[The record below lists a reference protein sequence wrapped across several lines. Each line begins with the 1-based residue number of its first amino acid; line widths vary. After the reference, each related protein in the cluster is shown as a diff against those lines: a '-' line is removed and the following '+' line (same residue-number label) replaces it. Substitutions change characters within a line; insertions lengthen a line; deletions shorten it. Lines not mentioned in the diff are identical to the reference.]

1 MIVVQNV
8 AKAKTVNIPILTDY
22 PVKDP
27 TKVGQRF
34 WYQGNE
40 WHYLTQPEIDALG
53 WPETAGFPAPVSKSL
68 YYSNS
73 ILQNNYEIVA
83 FGSFIAKSDSIFDV
97 IGFGNIV
104 SKLKSFSFNGMNIA
118 TPKNFHLLISLQDRG
133 TQLALNINSSDATKT
148 ILDAIFTQ
156 LPATT
161 KVATI
166 DIHYCPEGHFSNHGV
181 ATAKGYI
188 VIT

>member
-8 AKAKTVNIPILTDY
+8 AKPKTVNIPILTDY

-40 WHYLTQPEIDALG
+40 WHYLSQPEIDALG

-68 YYSNS
+68 YYLNS
-73 ILQNNYEIVA
+73 ILRNNYTYISNDLYQVNDNSICDTLGYGNMVCNVRSIQFVTLQ
-83 FGSFIAKSDSIFDV
+83 FG
-97 IGFGNIV
+97 
-104 SKLKSFSFNGMNIA
+104 
-118 TPKNFHLLISLQDRG
+118 TPKNFHLLTSLQDAG
-133 TQLALNINSSDATKT
+133 TSVALLFNTSSTTGTK
-148 ILDAIFTQ
+148 LNALFTQ

-161 KVATI
+161 KVCSI
-166 DIHYCPEGHFSNHGV
+166 DISQTSNKTACTPSI